1 MKIDV
6 KGKVESAYVEAPFD
20 QALKALKKEKYNI
33 ISLEEN
39 AQLRIQE
46 GKDAFISQ
54 NGNYVKEGVIYL
66 PSKEVYLTKDS
77 PIVQNAKE
85 ATEGHRKGVEFYLN
99 KSQTEKA
106 LKNAVKFPK
115 NSNYEI
121 PTSEFGNDAITDFAF
136 GKIAKDYGNFLKEAG
151 INAMPVWLASCENK
165 PFARQMWFWRLGGS
179 GRSGLV
185 GDSRDLDCNYGRA
198 RGVRSNAEGVA
209 QKISN
214 VESYTPKQIS
224 SALKGLGINGLEKQ
238 ILESLRK

>member
-1 MKIDV
+1 MKMDV
-6 KGKVESAYVEAPFD
+6 KGKVESAYVESPFD
-20 QALKALKKEKYNI
+20 KALNALKKEKYNL

-39 AQLRIQE
+39 ARLRMLE
-46 GKDAFISQ
+46 GKDSFISQ

-66 PSKEVYLTKDS
+66 SSKEIYLTKLS
-77 PIVQNAKE
+77 PIIQNAQE
-85 ATEGHRKGVEFYLN
+85 ATECHRKGNEFYLN

-165 PFARQMWFWRLGGS
+165 PFARQMWFGNLG
-179 GRSGLV
+179 GRSGLD
-185 GDSRDLDCNYGRA
+185 GRRNLSYLNDRA
-198 RGVRSNAEGVA
+198 RGVREVSAEGAA

-214 VESYTPKQIS
+214 AESYTPKQIS
-224 SALKGLGINGLEKQ
+224 KA
-238 ILESLRK
+238 LRKLKFSGIEKTLMKELKR

>member
-6 KGKVESAYVEAPFD
+6 KGKVESSYVEAPFD
-20 QALKALKKEKYNI
+20 QALKALKKEKYNL

-66 PSKEVYLTKDS
+66 PSKEVYLTKIS
-77 PIVQNAKE
+77 PIIQNAQE
-85 ATEGHRKGVEFYLN
+85 ATECHRKGKEFYLN

-106 LKNAVKFPK
+106 LKDAVKFPK

-121 PTSEFGNDAITDFAF
+121 PTSEFGNDAITAFAF

-165 PFARQMWFWRLGGS
+165 PFARQMWFRRLGS
-179 GRSGLV
+179 NNRSGLIGV
-185 GDSRDLDCNYGRA
+185 SRFLDCYDSRA

>member
-20 QALKALKKEKYNI
+20 QALKALKKEKYNL

-66 PSKEVYLTKDS
+66 PSKEVYLTKIS
-77 PIVQNAKE
+77 PIIQNAQE
-85 ATEGHRKGVEFYLN
+85 ATECHRKGKEFYLN

-106 LKNAVKFPK
+106 LKDAVKFPK

-121 PTSEFGNDAITDFAF
+121 PTSEFGNDAITAFAF

-165 PFARQMWFWRLGGS
+165 PFARQMWFGRLGSVDGS
-179 GRSGLV
+179 GLDGGRG
-185 GDSRDLDCNYGRA
+185 LDCSNSRA

>member
-20 QALKALKKEKYNI
+20 QALNALKEEKYNL

-39 AQLRIQE
+39 ARLRMQE
-46 GKDAFISQ
+46 GKDSFISQ
-54 NGNYVKEGVIYL
+54 NGNYVQEGVIYL
-66 PSKEVYLTKDS
+66 PSKEIYLTKIS
-77 PIVQNAKE
+77 PIIQNAQS
-85 ATEGHRKGVEFYLN
+85 ATECHRKGNEFYLN
-99 KSQTEKA
+99 KSQAEKA

-136 GKIAKDYGNFLKEAG
+136 GKIAKDYGTFLKEAG
-151 INAMPVWLASCENK
+151 INAMPVWLANCENK
-165 PFARQMWFWRLGGS
+165 PFARQMWFRRLDD
-179 GRSGLV
+179 RSVLYGDYRGL
-185 GDSRDLDCNYGRA
+185 DYDGRA
-198 RGVRSNAEGVA
+198 RGVRDVSAEGAA

-224 SALKGLGINGLEKQ
+224 SALKGLGIKGLEKQ